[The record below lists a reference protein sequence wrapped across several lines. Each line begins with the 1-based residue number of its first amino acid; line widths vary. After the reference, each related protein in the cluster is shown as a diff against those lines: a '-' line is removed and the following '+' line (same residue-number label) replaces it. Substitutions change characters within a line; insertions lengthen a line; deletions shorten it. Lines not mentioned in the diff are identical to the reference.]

1 MGLNI
6 VLRFLSG
13 LVFFLVT
20 GSGYCDPAD
29 IPESATEMELARLLS
44 FPQGEIVVNGKSYL
58 VEDGA
63 TFDQLLR
70 LSSSDTHALK
80 C

>member
-1 MGLNI
+1 
-6 VLRFLSG
+6 LRLLSG

-20 GSGYCDPAD
+20 GSGYCAPAD

-58 VEDGA
+58 VEMN
-63 TFDQLLR
+63 
-70 LSSSDTHALK
+70 
-80 C
+80 